1 MPLTG
6 LYCVKR
12 SVARTHQ
19 KTHLINGGMDIN
31 KVITEIETLERIF
44 SLPDPRPFGLS
55 DRVAA
60 NQEHDEKLADNPW
73 FRLWKRYGK

>member
-1 MPLTG
+1 
-6 LYCVKR
+6 
-12 SVARTHQ
+12 
-19 KTHLINGGMDIN
+19 MDIN

-55 DRVAA
+55 DRAAA